1 MHAARFPLG
10 RAFHPGH
17 AVAVVN
23 GAGAPGRRAAGTAPL
38 PALAGP
44 LLVVFVAAVLP
55 LPAARAEGCVSGCI
69 AGTAADEFTADR
81 AGLVREWIVQVPSA
95 TGATGIEHVV
105 VGDGLVV
112 AQTRDGSAH
121 AIRAAAF
128 GAAERQA
135 GPQFVPPQES
145 AAAPGA
151 LLWSRRLPGFGGPL
165 VPAAVGPD
173 LVVVPHEDRITALE
187 RETGLVRWERG
198 LGRHP
203 AGGPAAI
210 GNWIYAPLTGS
221 DVMRLP
227 VNPVRQ
233 PPQPTLAEEP
243 KKPGKAGAKKA
254 RRKREE
260 SLEPVKL
267 DAAGRVQMAP
277 VPLADGVLWCTA
289 DGLLVTLQPA
299 DRDWNR
305 FEFTLE
311 NPPAGPPVV
320 RGRSIFA
327 ATTTGDLARIDL
339 PKGARNMELVWHV
352 VLPTEPDAGPVVAG
366 NTVVVSLGDDGLAAY
381 AADTGAEL
389 WRTCLP
395 GRILAA
401 GGDRVWVLDRV
412 GRLSGFDLADG
423 MRREVLCLGPFTEP
437 VVNLRTDRL
446 ILASPQGT
454 IVSLAPRASRA
465 APPATAEPA
474 AAPRGTGETPDDR
487 MPAED
492 EPTDPAAPEPD
503 FGDPDAMP
511 PA

>member
-1 MHAARFPLG
+1 MRPGVAGGITPPPVRAALLLV
-10 RAFHPGH
+10 AIA
-17 AVAVVN
+17 AVA
-23 GAGAPGRRAAGTAPL
+23 P
-38 PALAGP
+38 PA
-44 LLVVFVAAVLP
+44 
-55 LPAARAEGCVSGCI
+55 PAARAEGCITGCI

-81 AGLVREWIVQVPSA
+81 AGLVREWIVQVPTA
-95 TGATGIEHVV
+95 TGGTGVEHVV

-112 AQTRDGSAH
+112 AQTRDGTAH

-128 GAAERQA
+128 GASERQA
-135 GPQFVPPQES
+135 GPQSVPPQVS
-145 AAAPGA
+145 AAAPGSI
-151 LLWSRRLPGFGGPL
+151 LWSRRLPSFGGPL

-173 LVVVPHEDRITALE
+173 LVVVPHEDRITGIE
-187 RETGLVRWERG
+187 RETGQIRWERS

-203 AGGPAAI
+203 AGGPAAV

-221 DVMRLP
+221 DVMRFP

-233 PPQPTLAEEP
+233 PPQPTLAEAP
-243 KKPGKAGAKKA
+243 KKGGKAAAKKV

-260 SLEPVKL
+260 SLEPVKI

-305 FEFTLE
+305 LEFTLE
-311 NPPAGPPVV
+311 NPPAGPPAV

-339 PKGARNMELVWHV
+339 PQSGRNMELVWHV
-352 VLPTEPDAGPVVAG
+352 VLPADPDSGPFVAG

-423 MRREVLCLGPFTEP
+423 TRREVLCLGPFTEP
-437 VVNLRTDRL
+437 IVNVRTDRL
-446 ILASPQGT
+446 LLASPQGT
-454 IVSLAPRASRA
+454 IVALAPKSSVA
-465 APPATAEPA
+465 APA
-474 AAPRGTGETPDDR
+474 AAGAAGAKPPREADT
-487 MPAED
+487 PAEGMPPED
-492 EPTDPAAPEPD
+492 DASDPAAPEDD
-503 FGDPDAMP
+503 FADPDAMP

>member
-1 MHAARFPLG
+1 MPVMIRLPG
-10 RAFHPGH
+10 RGDHHPGH
-17 AVAVVN
+17 L
-23 GAGAPGRRAAGTAPL
+23 PGVTAAGGPAAATRRGRFVHGLLPVALVALAAAAL
-38 PALAGP
+38 PARG
-44 LLVVFVAAVLP
+44 
-55 LPAARAEGCVSGCI
+55 ARAEGCITGCI
-69 AGTAADEFTADR
+69 AGTAADEFTAER
-81 AGLVREWIVQVPSA
+81 AGLVREWIVQLPSA
-95 TGATGIEHVV
+95 TGVTGLEHVV
-105 VGDGLVV
+105 VGDGIVV
-112 AQTRDGSAH
+112 AQTRDGTAH

-128 GAAERQA
+128 GEGERQA
-135 GPQFVPPQES
+135 GTQFVPPQES
-145 AAAPGA
+145 AAALGS

-173 LVVVPHEDRITALE
+173 LVVVPHDDRIAGLE
-187 RETGLVRWERG
+187 RENGQIRWDRG
-198 LGRHP
+198 LGRNP

-227 VNPVRQ
+227 VNPIRQ
-233 PPQPTLAEEP
+233 PAQPTLADEP
-243 KKPGKAGAKKA
+243 KKQGKTAAKKP
-254 RRKREE
+254 RKKREE

-267 DAAGRVQMAP
+267 DAGGRPQMAP

-299 DRDWNR
+299 DREWNR
-305 FEFTLE
+305 LEFTLR

-339 PKGARNMELVWHV
+339 PPSGRNLDLVWHV
-352 VLPTEPDAGPVVAG
+352 VLPTDPDAGPFVAG
-366 NTVVVSLGDDGLAAY
+366 NTVVVSLGEEGLAAY

-423 MRREVLCLGPFTEP
+423 TRREVLCLGPFTQP
-437 VVNLRTDRL
+437 IVNLRTDRL
-446 ILASPQGT
+446 LLASPQGT
-454 IVSLAPRASRA
+454 LVSLAPKGSLA
-465 APPATAEPA
+465 ARPAATSPAAEPA
-474 AAPRGTGETPDDR
+474 NKEPAAESPADDEAAEPGMPDET
-487 MPAED
+487 MPAE
-492 EPTDPAAPEPD
+492 EEAV
-503 FGDPDAMP
+503 
-511 PA
+511 